1 MTCRYDAVVT
11 GTRLPDSATPHPVR
25 PSAAARAPRILTR
38 AAWPLAVLTMIHR
51 IVITPYNNHPTD
63 DFSTVWAAVHRFVT
77 GVAVYTEDYSGDD
90 PHYLYS
96 PGGTLVLSP
105 LGALS
110 QEAGRALLIAADA
123 VAIVAALALLT
134 VLVGRRL
141 SGPVWPVSLFL
152 VFATESVTNTLL
164 FTNVNGVLLLLEVL
178 FLALLLARDRIRWSG
193 VLAGLAL
200 GLAITVKPQFAVLL
214 FLPLVRRQ
222 WATLGTGIAVPVLAN
237 VIAWPLMTRPGDYL
251 DIVAP
256 YLGEVRDY
264 ANSSISGVGA
274 HYGLPA
280 GIVPVFQVIAAVAV
294 AVAVLGL
301 LWWRESAPFL
311 WAATSTGV
319 LLTGVFLVSTLGQMY
334 YSMMLLPMIFTV
346 FCSRSVMH
354 NAVAWAGVFCCMAPD
369 SWTSDRWESV
379 GRVLEYTRGTVGW
392 GLLVLT
398 AAVAVVVWLR
408 QLRASGMPVGPA
420 ALVRDLLSPVSTVAG
435 NTASAESATTGD
447 SDSDTTTARHR
458 HHG

>member
-1 MTCRYDAVVT
+1 MT
-11 GTRLPDSATPHPVR
+11 L
-25 PSAAARAPRILTR
+25 
-38 AAWPLAVLTMIHR
+38 AAWPLAIMTMIHR
-51 IVITPYNNHPTD
+51 VIITPHTDGSTD
-63 DFSTVWAAVHRFVT
+63 DFTTVWSALHRFIT
-77 GVAVYTEDYSGDD
+77 GVAVYTEDYSNDD

-110 QEAGRALLIAADA
+110 QDAGRILLIAADA

-141 SGPVWPVSLFL
+141 TGPVWPVSLFL

-178 FLALLLARDRIRWSG
+178 FLALLLAGARIRWSG
-193 VLAGLAL
+193 VLSGLAL

-222 WATLGTGIAVPVLAN
+222 WASLGTGIAVPILAN
-237 VIAWPLMTRPGDYL
+237 VIAWPLMNRPGDYA

-256 YLGEVRDY
+256 YLTEVRDY
-264 ANSSISGVGA
+264 ANASFSGVGA
-274 HYGLPA
+274 HYDIPG
-280 GIVPVFQVIAAVAV
+280 GIVLLFQLLALVTV

-301 LWWRESAPFL
+301 LWWRDSAPFL
-311 WAATSTGV
+311 WAATTTGV
-319 LLTGVFLVSTLGQMY
+319 LLTGVFLVSSLGQMY

-354 NAVAWAGVFCCMAPD
+354 NAAAWLGVYCCMTHD
-369 SWTSDRWESV
+369 EWDSDRWRGV
-379 GRVLEYTRGTVGW
+379 GEVLEYTRGTAGW
-392 GLLVLT
+392 SLLILA
-398 AAVAVVVWLR
+398 AAVAVVIWLR
-408 QLRASGMPVGPA
+408 QLQASGMAVGPA
-420 ALVRDLLSPVSTVAG
+420 ALVRDLLRPATHRVG
-435 NTASAESATTGD
+435 NTAPAGRATTGD
-447 SDSDTTTARHR
+447 SDSGDTDSDETTARHR
-458 HHG
+458 RHE